1 MPLISAL
8 VAPRGDSS
16 GGRERGDFSLH
27 GLLALGKVLS
37 ERKLWFPNSSDSPPV
52 PSSSPG
58 RALFPQPNEL
68 HGAWAHP
75 DLHPDVIQALLPAQ
89 GGAGCWLRVE
99 VQDRSLKTGFPLAQ
113 EACIHSLSL
122 HPAVWP
128 LQDPGL
134 LFLPPKSFLA
144 EKRASGRAARGSEN
158 NTKRSD
164 P

>member
-16 GGRERGDFSLH
+16 GGRERGDFSLR

-37 ERKLWFPNSSDSPPV
+37 ESKLCFPNSSDSPPV

-58 RALFPQPNEL
+58 HALSPQPNEV

-89 GGAGCWLRVE
+89 GGGVLAEGGGTGQVFEDWFPTGT
-99 VQDRSLKTGFPLAQ
+99 RSLYPQPISASSCLAPSRPRPPVSSPKIFPCRETG
-113 EACIHSLSL
+113 
-122 HPAVWP
+122 
-128 LQDPGL
+128 
-134 LFLPPKSFLA
+134 
-144 EKRASGRAARGSEN
+144 KRKGS
-158 NTKRSD
+158 KGF
-164 P
+164 